1 MQLYGYRRP
10 DGRVGFRNHVLI
22 LPTAICSAS
31 VAEKIATLVPGTTWA
46 NNNTGCCFLSEDI
59 DIYRRTIVNTAGHPN
74 VAATLV
80 IGLGCET
87 ISAAMAAEDIAK
99 FGKPV
104 KHLAIQTDGGVNGT
118 IEKGV
123 AMAKQLVDYATK
135 ATREPVSV
143 SDLFVGLECGGSDPA
158 SGITANPALGVA
170 CDRIINEGGS
180 AVLGETDEWIG
191 AEMILT
197 SRAKTKAIARDTLRL
212 VKRFER
218 HVKAHGSNLSEGQ
231 PTRGNQA
238 AGLSTIEE
246 KSLGCISK
254 LGNRP
259 ICEVLEYSQVPKKRG
274 ALLLDTPGFDVTSVV
289 GIVAAGCQVVV
300 FTTGM
305 GTPVGNPIAP
315 VIKVA
320 SNSLTYGRMNDAID
334 INAGTILEGK
344 ETIGSVG
351 DRIYD
356 MIMQVA
362 NGEQPKAERLGQIQ
376 FGIWRA
382 TTEL

>member
-22 LPTAICSAS
+22 LPTAICSVS
-31 VAEKIATLVPGTTWA
+31 VAEKIAQLVPGTTWA
-46 NNNTGCCFLSEDI
+46 NNNTGCCLLGEDI

-74 VAATLV
+74 VAATLI

-87 ISAAMAAEDIAK
+87 ISDAMAAAEIEK

-104 KHLAIQTDGGVNGT
+104 RHLAIQTDGGVRGT

-123 AMAKQLVDYATK
+123 ILAKELLAYASK
-135 ATREPVSV
+135 SKREPASV
-143 SDLFVGLECGGSDPA
+143 SDLIVGLECGGSDPA
-158 SGITANPALGVA
+158 SGITANPATGAAV
-170 CDRIINEGGS
+170 DRVIDEGGS
-180 AVLGETDEWIG
+180 AILGETDEWIG

-212 VKRFER
+212 VRRFER
-218 HVKAHGSNLSEGQ
+218 HVKAHGSNLSDGQ

-254 LGNRP
+254 LGSRE
-259 ICEVLEYSQVPKKRG
+259 ISEVLEYSEIPTKKG
-274 ALLLDTPGFDVTSVV
+274 AILLDTPGFDVTSVV
-289 GIVAAGCQVVV
+289 GIVAGGCQVMV
-300 FTTGM
+300 FTTGL
-305 GTPVGNPIAP
+305 GTPVGNPITP
-315 VIKVA
+315 VIKVS
-320 SNSLTYGRMNDAID
+320 SNSLTYERMNDVID

-344 ETIGSVG
+344 ETIAGVG
-351 DRIYD
+351 NRIYE
-356 MIMQVA
+356 MILRVLS
-362 NGEQPKAERLGQIQ
+362 GEMPKAEQLGQIQ
-376 FGIWRA
+376 YGIWRA